1 MQKVCKIYKQKI
13 FAMIEKENEVCQY
26 LGIPSIPKK
35 KWDGKSSFKRGVGVV
50 SLITGRQ
57 AYVVVSF
64 DAEKDPDGCC
74 RVVKVFSMEQFNLG
88 NFGIDEVF
96 VVPDYMDTDVDN
108 MDFDEKSKEAAK
120 ALVNEALDL
129 ENSDTAASKVTLPEN
144 EYYFDN
150 IHNDEEGMAFIKSY
164 NSTNKVRGG
173 KVPTTHES
181 IIMRLS
187 VIYSELNSKTKPKSK
202 SKKK

>member
-1 MQKVCKIYKQKI
+1 
-13 FAMIEKENEVCQY
+13 MIERENEVCQY

-35 KWDGKSSFKRGVGVV
+35 KWDGKSSFKRGVGIVT
-50 SLITGRQ
+50 LITGKQ
-57 AYVVVSF
+57 AYVVVTF
-64 DAEKDPDGCC
+64 DAEKDPEGYC
-74 RVVKVFSMEQFNLG
+74 RIIKVFSIEQFNLG
-88 NFGIDEVF
+88 NFGIEDVF
-96 VVPDYMDTDVDN
+96 VVPDYMDTDVEN

-129 ENSDTAASKVTLPEN
+129 ENSDTAASKVELPEN

-150 IHNDEEGMAFIKSY
+150 VHSDEEGMAFIKSY

-173 KVPTTHES
+173 KVPTTHEG

-187 VIYSELNSKTKPKSK
+187 VIYSELNNKFPKSK
-202 SKKK
+202 SRKKK